1 MRSFPF
7 NDDFAETRLNANF
20 NPLHSASSPS
30 LKPFFSARM
39 YTKPVF
45 VFHRL
50 TLPLLAR
57 KIRDSDKTRSEYF
70 KPFALMASFNS
81 STVLGRH
88 LPQSVSK
95 ILKIASSQLVGAAI
109 FGNACAGSSEAVF
122 GCASVFTVNVAIVL
136 GFMVSNAL

>member
-7 NDDFAETRLNANF
+7 NDDFAETSLNATF

-39 YTKPVF
+39 CTTPVF

-57 KIRDSDKTRSEYF
+57 KVRDSDKTRSEF
-70 KPFALMASFNS
+70 FNPFALMASFNS

-95 ILKIASSQLVGAAI
+95 ILKTASSQLAGAII
-109 FGNACAGSSEAVF
+109 FGNACEGSSEDDF
-122 GCASVFTVNVAIVL
+122 GCASVFLLNVPIVL
-136 GFMVSNAL
+136 R